1 MQNNAHYLKFQDK
14 STAEL
19 IAILDDKNTY
29 SDDDLLA
36 VFRLLRERKVGLTD
50 KHIEYYNKIL
60 SRKMK
65 AEGPASQKVS
75 ISETLSSS
83 FKVWKE
89 NLLTIAIVITI
100 VYLPIQS
107 LIELVSFISDNAYG
121 VNNLENGDDLR
132 RLADEA
138 RIYDVIRQLL
148 GVIATLG
155 IFNFVYS
162 LLRNED
168 KERSA
173 LEIVKY
179 GLKKW
184 PQNFIAGFK
193 AGLIIILYTLLLII
207 PGIYKAVQYAFIS
220 CVISDDED
228 DPLEKSKNLVEDNW
242 FNIFGLVLLIFIIG
256 LLIEIIIFLPV
267 FILPDSRIVTIL
279 FGVAA
284 SIAASFLLVF
294 KANYYVNLKRLKLAS
309 AEIDHSNSELRERE

>member
-1 MQNNAHYLKFQDK
+1 MEDNNPYLKFQEK
-14 STAEL
+14 STDDL
-19 IAILDDKNTY
+19 IAILNNRTPYTDDI
-29 SDDDLLA
+29 LL
-36 VFRLLRERKVGLTD
+36 FIYRELRERKTVLTD
-50 KHIEYYNKIL
+50 QQIEYYNKIL

-65 AEGPASQKVS
+65 AEDPASQKVS
-75 ISETLSSS
+75 ITETLSSS
-83 FKVWKE
+83 FIVWKE

-132 RLADEA
+132 RLANEA
-138 RIYDVIRQLL
+138 RIYDVIRQFL

-168 KERSA
+168 KNLSA
-173 LEIVKY
+173 IEIVKY

-184 PQNFIAGFK
+184 PKNFIAGFK

-220 CVISDDED
+220 SVISDDED
-228 DPLEKSKNLVEDNW
+228 DPLEKSKNLVKDNW
-242 FNIFGLVLLIFIIG
+242 FNIFGLVFLIFIIG
-256 LLIEIIIFLPV
+256 LLIEIIIFLPIFV
-267 FILPDSRIVTIL
+267 LPDSRMVTIL
-279 FGVAA
+279 LGVVA
-284 SIAASFLLVF
+284 SIATSFLLVF
-294 KANYYVNLKRLKLAS
+294 KANYYVNLKNLKLAS
-309 AEIDHSNSELRERE
+309 AEIVHSNSELQEKE